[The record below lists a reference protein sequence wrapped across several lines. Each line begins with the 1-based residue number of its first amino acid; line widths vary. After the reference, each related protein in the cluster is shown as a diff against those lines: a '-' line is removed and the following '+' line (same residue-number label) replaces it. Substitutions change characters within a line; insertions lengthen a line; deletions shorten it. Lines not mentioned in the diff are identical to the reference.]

1 MLYITDAYKLV
12 STYSLILLIIT
23 VLAIGF
29 GILYVLYLKPKMQ
42 FESSE
47 IEVIEPITRKKSW
60 IGIAA
65 YFGCFYIIAIII
77 QTIIVTVYL
86 LSTGQTEL
94 VEESSDYL
102 TILNLCNFATYIVT
116 AVALIPIVFKE
127 IKVDYAQYKT
137 EKKFYLGW
145 WGKGILIMYA
155 LIFLTNI
162 LSNIFSMGLDTDGIS
177 ENQAIIDKIMSS
189 GVGNMLLM
197 GLVTVI
203 LAPIIEEIVFRKC
216 LFGIFKKNTML
227 TVIISTFIFA
237 GIHVIPACITILG
250 NMVQNQATV
259 IDLYLEF
266 ICIFGYLGQ
275 AFAISFV
282 YYKSKQNIIPCILIH
297 FTNNFIA
304 FLATILLQFLPMA

>member
-12 STYSLILLIIT
+12 SMYSIILLIIA
-23 VLAIGF
+23 VLGIGF
-29 GILYVLYLKPKMQ
+29 GILYTLYLKPKMQ
-42 FESSE
+42 LESTE
-47 IEVIEPITRKKSW
+47 ITVIEPITRKKSW
-60 IGIAA
+60 IGIAT
-65 YFGCFYIIAIII
+65 YFGCFYIVASII
-77 QTIIVTVYL
+77 QVVIVTVYL

-116 AVALIPIVFKE
+116 AGALIPIVLKE
-127 IKVDYAQYKT
+127 IKVDFLQYKG
-137 EKKFYLGW
+137 EKKFYLSW
-145 WGKGILIMYA
+145 WGKGILIMYG
-155 LIFLTNI
+155 LIFLSNI
-162 LSNIFSMGLDTDGIS
+162 LSNVFTMGLTTDGVS
-177 ENQAIIDKIMSS
+177 ENQAIIDKIMNS
-189 GVGNMLLM
+189 GIGNMLLM

-203 LAPIIEEIVFRKC
+203 LAPIVEEIVFRKC

-227 TVIISTFIFA
+227 TVIISTLIFA

-250 NMVQNQATV
+250 NIIQNEATV

-304 FLATILLQFLPMA
+304 FLTTIALQFLPTF